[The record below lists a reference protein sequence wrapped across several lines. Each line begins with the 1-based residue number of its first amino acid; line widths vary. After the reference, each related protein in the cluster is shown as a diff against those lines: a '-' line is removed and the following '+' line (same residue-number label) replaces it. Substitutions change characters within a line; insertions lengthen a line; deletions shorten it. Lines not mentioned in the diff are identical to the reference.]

1 MSLNHPLMINN
12 ITRSDLDELVS
23 YLSKPNPRLTQG
35 SNVKAFEKEWSEWL
49 GVKYSVF
56 VNSGSSA
63 NLITLAV
70 IEKLYGKGEIIV
82 PPLTWVS
89 DIAACIHNGFDPV
102 FADINP
108 RNLCLDTANTIG
120 QINSRTRAVFITHAQ
135 GFNGLTDR
143 LLTELSE
150 RNIPLIEDVCEA
162 HGATFKGRRLGS
174 FGLMSNFSF
183 YYAHHLSTIE
193 GGMVCTNNEEIYE
206 MLRMFRSH
214 GLVREV
220 TNSQVQ
226 EEYSKDNSSLNS
238 EFIFAFPAYNVRN
251 TELGAIIGRNQ
262 LKRLDVGNEKRIQ
275 NNLVF
280 LEYLDG
286 ERFRKEYELEGSC
299 NYAFNLVLREPDL
312 TLRDRLED
320 AMDKSNVEYR
330 RGSAGGG
337 NQMRQ
342 PFLQD
347 IVESKGWEKY
357 PEVEHIHFYGW
368 YIGNYPDLE
377 EEKILRLCELLN
389 NA

>member
-12 ITRSDLDELVS
+12 ITRSDLDELIN

-35 SNVKAFEKEWSEWL
+35 SNVEAFEKEWSEWL

-108 RNLCLDTANTIG
+108 RNLCLDTANTIV

-143 LLTELSE
+143 LLTELRE

-226 EEYSKDNSSLNS
+226 EEYSKDNNSLNS

-262 LKRLDVGNEKRIQ
+262 LKRLDIGNEKRIQ

-280 LEYLDG
+280 LKYLDG

-299 NYAFNLVLREPDL
+299 NYAFNIVLRKPDL
-312 TLRDRLED
+312 KLRDRLED

-342 PFLQD
+342 PFLQG
-347 IVESKGWEKY
+347 IVEGKEWEKY

>member
-1 MSLNHPLMINN
+1 M
-12 ITRSDLDELVS
+12 
-23 YLSKPNPRLTQG
+23 
-35 SNVKAFEKEWSEWL
+35 
-49 GVKYSVF
+49 
-56 VNSGSSA
+56 
-63 NLITLAV
+63 
-70 IEKLYGKGEIIV
+70 
-82 PPLTWVS
+82 
-89 DIAACIHNGFDPV
+89 
-102 FADINP
+102 
-108 RNLCLDTANTIG
+108 CLDTANTIG